1 MASGE
6 ILDSTFKF
14 AGMTFV
20 LKWVLLILFIVVV
33 AIQLGN
39 CETFKAYPTKTTSYY
54 W

>member
-1 MASGE
+1 MAFGE
-6 ILDSTFKF
+6 ILDSTFKV

-20 LKWVLLILFIVVV
+20 LKWVLLILLIVVV

-39 CETFKAYPTKTTSYY
+39 CETFKAYPTTTSYY